1 MLLIDFDKLTERN
14 KRRCQQIVDEIVGIA
29 KQEEFEEKVSDIM
42 DDLRTKFQLVLNS
55 LKIKD
60 FKPHSQ
66 QEEEE
71 EEEDE
76 LF

>member
-1 MLLIDFDKLTERN
+1 MLLVDSGKLTERN
-14 KRRCQQIVDEIVGIA
+14 KRRCQQIVDEIEEIA

-60 FKPHSQ
+60 FKLHSQ

-71 EEEDE
+71 EDEE